1 MNLLLTGE
9 ATSNIMDGSV
19 TMAPGLVVKGVSGR
33 SDCGYLTHLEA
44 LRYCVVGE
52 YLKVFLK
59 AIPGSTLSECP

>member
-52 YLKVFLK
+52 YLKVFL
-59 AIPGSTLSECP
+59 